1 MTAAGKTGTTS
12 AYNDVWFAGYTPY
25 YTCAVWAGYDNN
37 EKLSPNGIGRTYH
50 QILWRKIMN
59 RIHENLPDKN
69 FQMPTSVTEATVCQ
83 ISGKL
88 ASSGCPT
95 IKEYFE
101 KSTPQRS
108 AVLPIRRRIQIP
120 LRIIP
125 MEAAVPEAAVLPT
138 VMTAATW
145 QQFLRRKTATPSND
159 SQPSDD
165 NRDDRYDGP
174 GDASDDDTGDDSSG
188 QQ

>member
-1 MTAAGKTGTTS
+1 
-12 AYNDVWFAGYTPY
+12 
-25 YTCAVWAGYDNN
+25 
-37 EKLSPNGIGRTYH
+37 
-50 QILWRKIMN
+50 MN

-101 KSTPQRS
+101 KSP
-108 AVLPIRRRIQIP
+108 
-120 LRIIP
+120 
-125 MEAAVPEAAVLPT
+125 LPT
-138 VMTAATW
+138 ERCSSH
-145 QQFLRRKTATPSND
+145 QKTNTDSTSHNTYGSGSSRSSSSSDSYDRSDYGSNSSGGNSYTPSND

-165 NRDDRYDGP
+165 NSDDRYDGP

-188 QQ
+188 SSDSDDREDSDNGEDFPGNSDSGGNRYDDWRDYLENNED